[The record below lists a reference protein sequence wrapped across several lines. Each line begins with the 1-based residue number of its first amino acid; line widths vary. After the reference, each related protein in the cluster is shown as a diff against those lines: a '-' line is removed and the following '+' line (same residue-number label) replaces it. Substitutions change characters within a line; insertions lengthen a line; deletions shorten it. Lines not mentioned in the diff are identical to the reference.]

1 MDLKGMSE
9 SIKKGTTT
17 VGIVCSDG
25 IVLGADSRG
34 TLGDFISSDAVIKLQ
49 RIDDGLGIMYA
60 GVAGY
65 AEYVVKLLRV
75 QNELYKMQEGHSMS
89 PSAAASLLGFILRES
104 VSEMGYAFLIVGGLN
119 RGSPELI
126 SLDAI
131 GSAQKESKY
140 TSIGSGMASA
150 LGYLDST
157 YAGNMP
163 TSEGVRHAVK
173 ALQAAMK
180 RSSATGGAMR
190 IATITKRGFKE
201 YSKEDIEKLL
211 KAQQAQA

>member
-1 MDLKGMSE
+1 MDLKDVSE
-9 SIKKGTTT
+9 AVRKGTTT
-17 VGIVCSDG
+17 VGLICSDG
-25 IVLGADSRG
+25 VVLGADSRA
-34 TLGDFISSDAVIKLQ
+34 TLGDFIGSDAAIKLYKV
-49 RIDDGLGIMYA
+49 DDGLGVLFA

-75 QNELYKMQEGHSMS
+75 QSELYKMSEGKPMS

-119 RGSPELI
+119 RGDPELI

-157 YAGNMP
+157 YAGSMS
-163 TSEGVRHAVK
+163 TSEGVKHAVK

-190 IATITKRGFKE
+190 IAIITKRGFKE
-201 YSKEDIEKLL
+201 LSKEEIDKLQ
-211 KAQQAQA
+211 KVA

>member
-1 MDLKGMSE
+1 MDLKGISE
-9 SIKKGTTT
+9 AIKKGTTT
-17 VGIVCSDG
+17 VGIICNDG
-25 IVLGADSRG
+25 VVLGADSRG

-49 RIDDGLGIMYA
+49 KIDDGLGIMYA

-75 QNELYKMQEGHSMS
+75 QSEMYKMQEGHSMS

-119 RGSPELI
+119 RSEPELI

-150 LGYLDST
+150 LGYLDNAYS
-157 YAGNMP
+157 GNI
-163 TSEGVRHAVK
+163 SVQDGVRHAAK
-173 ALQAAMK
+173 ALQVAMK

-190 IATITKRGFKE
+190 IATITKKGFKE
-201 YSKEDIEKLL
+201 LSKDEIEKLL
-211 KAQQAQA
+211 KAQ